1 MENFG
6 KFMAILFI
14 FFISIIFSGF
24 VLTKL
29 WMWFIT
35 PIFYFYPINIIQAIG
50 LLVTINFFKTR
61 KYEKFKEDEWEKIKK
76 SFFIVIAK
84 CSVALFL
91 GWIIQ
96 MLL

>member
-61 KYEKFKEDEWEKIKK
+61 KYEKFKQDEWEEIKK
-76 SFFIVIAK
+76 SFFNVIAK

-91 GWIIQ
+91 GWILQ